1 MGHFEEYGLEKTKNE
16 CLDYIKA
23 LQYRMW
29 DEVKERELKKD
40 TAKSKILPNICT

>member
-1 MGHFEEYGLEKTKNE
+1 MGHFGEYELEKAENA

-29 DEVKERELKKD
+29 GEVKERELKK
-40 TAKSKILPNICT
+40 KRQGKV